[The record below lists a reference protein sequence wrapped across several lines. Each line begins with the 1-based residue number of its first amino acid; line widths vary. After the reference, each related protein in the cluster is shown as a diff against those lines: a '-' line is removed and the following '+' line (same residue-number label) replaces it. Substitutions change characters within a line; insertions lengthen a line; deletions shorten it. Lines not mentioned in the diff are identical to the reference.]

1 MPVARTRAASYVT
14 AMARRPW
21 RWLSGWD
28 VMVTRPLALLLLVM
42 ACVLGFVALSD
53 EVTEGE
59 TQDLDE
65 RIVRAL
71 RRPEDPALPRGPWW
85 LAETARDVTSLGGAP
100 VLSLITVAVCGFL
113 LVARRYRTCLFVFT
127 ATVTGWLLNGLLK
140 NVFNRPR
147 PSVVPHLT
155 ETLSTSFP
163 SGHAMLSAITYLT
176 LGSLLAQFAEQR
188 RVKVYLLTVALLLS
202 LLVGCTRVYLG
213 VHYPTDVLGGWVA
226 GLAWALFTTVAA
238 RGLRRRSPALREEAQ
253 RPVE

>member
-1 MPVARTRAASYVT
+1 M
-14 AMARRPW
+14 
-21 RWLSGWD
+21 SGWD
-28 VMVTRPLALLLLVM
+28 AMVTRPLGLLLLVV
-42 ACVLGFVALSD
+42 ACVLGFIALSD

-59 TQDLDE
+59 TQDIDE

-100 VLSLITVAVCGFL
+100 VLILITLAVCGFL
-113 LVARRYRTCLFVFT
+113 LLARRYRTCLFVFS
-127 ATVTGWLLNGLLK
+127 ATGVGWLLNGVLK
-140 NVFNRPR
+140 NLFNRPR

-155 ETLSTSFP
+155 ETMSTSFP

-176 LGSLLAQFAEQR
+176 LGALLAQFAEQR
-188 RVKVYLLTVALLLS
+188 RVKVYILSVALFLS
-202 LLVGCTRVYLG
+202 VLVGFTRVYLG

-226 GLAWALFTTVAA
+226 GLAWSLAVTFAA
-238 RGLRRRSPALREEAQ
+238 RSMRRRSPALRQEAQ